1 MLQEDTVVSSL
12 GPERFDQHPPCALAR
27 DLIQQQKLLTRFPL
41 IPFLDYLQP
50 SVASPSNRLPPGF
63 AFALSG
69 RVRRL
74 FHARIRS
81 TTFGNSSA
89 VSFVSLSTAFW
100 RISVERDCR
109 SVRVTIRSPGM
120 RSSEQRMNQ
129 IRR

>member
-1 MLQEDTVVSSL
+1 MVSSL

-81 TTFGNSSA
+81 TTFANSSKYGA
-89 VSFVSLSTAFW
+89 LVHLFQYAECLSAALEIGAPGATY
-100 RISVERDCR
+100 
-109 SVRVTIRSPGM
+109 RSPL
-120 RSSEQRMNQ
+120 RPR
-129 IRR
+129 